1 MEFKRELM
9 AVLYEVAQNNLN
21 YTAEYFI
28 EELSNIYEIEETAN
42 GWIIN
47 DYGEEVYLSR
57 KEIEETIEESFYDR
71 LKEGEWKEM

>member
-21 YTAEYFI
+21 YTAQYFI
-28 EELSNIYEIEETAN
+28 EELSSIYEIEETAN

-47 DYGEEVYLSR
+47 DYDEEVYLSR
-57 KEIEETIEESFYDR
+57 KEIEEIIEESFYDR
-71 LKEGEWKEM
+71 LKEGE

>member
-28 EELSNIYEIEETAN
+28 EELSSIYEIEETAN

-47 DYGEEVYLSR
+47 DYDEEVYLSR
-57 KEIEETIEESFYDR
+57 KEIEEIIEESFYDR
-71 LKEGEWKEM
+71 LKEGEWKEL